1 MDGEN
6 RVEVVGDRGMMREL
20 GIKYFLTCET
30 LVARRQRSSVR
41 VAGRGV
47 VYKRDQE
54 PRRGLGG

>member
-6 RVEVVGDRGMMREL
+6 RVEVVGDRGMMGEL

-30 LVARRQRSSVR
+30 LVARRQRFSVR

>member
-1 MDGEN
+1 MEKS
-6 RVEVVGDRGMMREL
+6 EVVRDRGMMRGL

>member
-1 MDGEN
+1 MDGEK
-6 RVEVVGDRGMMREL
+6 RVEVVRDRGMMIWL
-20 GIKYFLTCET
+20 GMMYFLTCET

>member
-6 RVEVVGDRGMMREL
+6 RVEVVGDRGMMGGL

-30 LVARRQRSSVR
+30 LVARRQRFSVR

>member
-1 MDGEN
+1 MEKT
-6 RVEVVGDRGMMREL
+6 RVEVVGDRMKMPEL
-20 GIKYFLTCET
+20 GMEYFLTCET
-30 LVARRQRSSVR
+30 LVARRQRPSVR